1 MSCYKAISLFTANG
15 IKCYTCTACPESEIG
30 KQEDCEPQYDA
41 CSKIKTKIK
50 GKEIHKKCFTK
61 GKGKPGGVLEKI
73 TGVGC
78 VGNACVCDTDLCNG
92 SSTLEMRPII
102 FAISGVLTRFVFQ
115 NGLCKRGQL
124 LYSYVLEVSKSKLF
138 LFEPHHLTRSF

>member
-1 MSCYKAISLFTANG
+1 MGIVTNIHSTTMDAKTFGWIFLLVVILIDMANG
-15 IKCYTCTACPESEIG
+15 IKCYTCTACPESDIG
-30 KQEDCEPQYDA
+30 KQEDCEPQFDA

-102 FAISGVLTRFVFQ
+102 F
-115 NGLCKRGQL
+115 
-124 LYSYVLEVSKSKLF
+124 
-138 LFEPHHLTRSF
+138 